1 MPNSGSRWRIV
12 VLSYGRAGKYY
23 RTGFWFC
30 FFKALYWLLSQYKHL
45 ACENWPEWPLRASA
59 RLSFYE
65 SWSQT
70 KWIRWDHQCQGPL
83 GTVGTYFTGKLTI
96 LFQRATAFS
105 SWQLSCLKEI
115 LCHQFLRISVTYL
128 NIQWIG
134 PRNYIFLKK
143 KSFFFLSEGLRNQY
157 CQHQEVEHVS
167 IYMITPVKSNIEY
180 VQCTSS
186 CARSQGPCSEERP
199 TSAHLDLQ
207 GKRKSWYFFL
217 KHRRSSFPSGPCRIL
232 CTVGVYTGSHL
243 ISPTGL

>member
-83 GTVGTYFTGKLTI
+83 GTVGTYFTGKLTS

-105 SWQLSCLKEI
+105 SWRLSCLKEI

-143 KSFFFLSEGLRNQY
+143 IIFLFVWRFKKPILSAPGSWTCFDIY
-157 CQHQEVEHVS
+157 DYSCQIKYWVRTVHV
-167 IYMITPVKSNIEY
+167 
-180 VQCTSS
+180 
-186 CARSQGPCSEERP
+186 
-199 TSAHLDLQ
+199 
-207 GKRKSWYFFL
+207 
-217 KHRRSSFPSGPCRIL
+217 IL
-232 CTVGVYTGSHL
+232 C
-243 ISPTGL
+243 